1 MAGVIVVGIGT
12 HIQSRSRGQRHG
24 EDHVEVAGLGS
35 RLVGGG
41 AAWAG
46 DEGIVEKQIYVRCLV
61 CSRSGGTG

>member
-35 RLVGGG
+35 RLEGGG
-41 AAWAG
+41 LPGLGMKA
-46 DEGIVEKQIYVRCLV
+46 L
-61 CSRSGGTG
+61 